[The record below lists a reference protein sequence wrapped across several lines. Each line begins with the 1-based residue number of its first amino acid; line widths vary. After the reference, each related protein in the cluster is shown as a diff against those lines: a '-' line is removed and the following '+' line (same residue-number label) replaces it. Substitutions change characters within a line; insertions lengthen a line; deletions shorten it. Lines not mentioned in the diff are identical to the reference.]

1 LDLYDFPLINQ
12 LHSTLFKLFDK
23 YARKKYRCFVSE
35 LFENKEA
42 AALVICFRP
51 EGSDRGSPLQYA
63 CQYVRIGRD
72 GVQQAIL
79 EHKLTESSIR
89 GRLDLELAQFD
100 LNRKNATHSTDQ

>member
-42 AALVICFRP
+42 AA
-51 EGSDRGSPLQYA
+51 
-63 CQYVRIGRD
+63 RIGRD